1 MEPPRP
7 ADSLPEQLALVPL
20 FADLQP
26 EILRELAA
34 VAVAHDYAPG
44 EVVFMEGEAP
54 PGLLILNS
62 GYLKVVKS
70 SRQGR
75 EHTLAFLAPPQ
86 PVNAVAA
93 FSHRPSPA
101 TAIALEPT
109 RIWLIPQEA
118 IVRLLRAHP
127 AFAER
132 MIENM
137 AVHMVH
143 LVELVADL
151 SLRSVMERLAKLLLD
166 EAVDDTFVR
175 PRWFTLTELAA
186 RLGTVPDV
194 VQRALGRMDSDELV
208 EVTRQEIRIIDRAG
222 LMRLVGG
229 A

>member
-1 MEPPRP
+1 M
-7 ADSLPEQLALVPL
+7 ADSLSEQLALVPL
-20 FADLQP
+20 FADLNP
-26 EILRELAA
+26 ELLDELAV
-34 VAVAHDYAPG
+34 VAVGRDYAPG
-44 EVVFMEGEAP
+44 EVVFLEGDAP
-54 PGLLILNS
+54 PGLLILHA

-93 FSHRPSPA
+93 FAHRASPA

-109 RIWLIPQEA
+109 RVWLIPGDA
-118 IVRLLRAHP
+118 IARLLRAHP
-127 AFAER
+127 EFAER
-132 MIENM
+132 VIENM

-151 SLRSVMERLAKLLLD
+151 SLRSVMERLAKLILD
-166 EAVDDTFVR
+166 QAVGDTLVR
-175 PRWFTLTELAA
+175 PRWFTQTELAA

-194 VQRALGRMDSDELV
+194 VQRALGRMDSDQLV
-208 EVTRQEIRIIDRAG
+208 EVSRQEIRIIDRAA
-222 LMRLVGG
+222 LRRLVHD